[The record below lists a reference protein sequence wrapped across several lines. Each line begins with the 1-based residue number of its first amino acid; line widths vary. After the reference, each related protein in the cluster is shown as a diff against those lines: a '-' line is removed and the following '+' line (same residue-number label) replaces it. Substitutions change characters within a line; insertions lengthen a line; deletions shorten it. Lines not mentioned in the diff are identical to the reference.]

1 MERVWRRVQSAG
13 RRGAAARCG
22 CPVQPCQLHVDQ
34 RAKRGGGGRKSRSGP
49 QTIVCGCQVQPCPV
63 HPVLIRVRRARPAV
77 GNCDC
82 PPESQPCPHASSRAS
97 AGRRLRRCDCS
108 DRPCRHAA
116 YNGGTRR
123 RVPLHPSSPT
133 FSQASQSNQQ
143 QQQSCECPERINC
156 IHTVAGGGGEGPCE
170 CECSED
176 VKPCSH
182 TIKQRRSR
190 RTCDCS
196 GSGSQPCSHKPQH
209 EGRIKRV
216 KCRVRRAGCAMARC
230 TAELA
235 MLHLHWG
242 LATECAPCRP
252 RALTRR
258 LCRRQQSDN
267 ELYRSNSF
275 KFERFERTKDE
286 CATPLHKQVSL
297 CDDYSLPVDFVNK
310 RRPVSAAT
318 ATSTVQWALPSP
330 TVENA
335 EVEVVEQY
343 SDPRDSKNKAY
354 VEPGA
359 DTSLPTIYSKVNR
372 NYCRPYTDPSASG
385 SSCENDEEGRQADI
399 RKRKNS
405 VYATS
410 SSRTR
415 SVDRDK
421 EITSIDGS
429 VIGCVAL
436 VHLADQSPTES
447 NQPVRH
453 PSPYYYGD
461 LFKVPEQ
468 ISKTQP
474 NKYRKSV
481 SLDVPGERSRT
492 PGIPK
497 RNSVAG
503 DGGTYSS
510 QQQQQQL
517 SQPQHY
523 QSQDLVSPTSGSEH
537 AVPARNEI
545 LSSCIITEWD
555 HTLMPPHRL
564 LSHDLPTTVCTC
576 VASPDEEED
585 ELDERQPQLTRH
597 QVRKLRRTRRIDP
610 QPILVEDEDDVEG
623 EDEGEEEEEED
634 VEVEEDEEEMA
645 RQRHLYETAFDCKVN
660 RSDDDLDDLDRVTN
674 HPVLHSQVRSNS
686 AIPVSRTS
694 SSTDTSKQQQSQQV
708 LYPGQSHSSKD
719 RRKVVLLRPKPIP
732 SRLQQ
737 QQQQQQQS
745 DNISTLSQDIESLQ
759 INSSDE
765 KNGSPRLPARGYTPS
780 PPSTAPLPA
789 KFHGNRDHLL
799 LNIRSTPNLPSQ
811 PDHPRLKDLRLPVK
825 SLLRAKDSP
834 QSSEGSIL
842 EIKSRPK
849 NFAQENVESTQGR
862 RFDKELILEF
872 KGRPKEERQRPR
884 SLIRESKP
892 IMEFKGRP
900 HEAESDLLRPRRDVG
915 LLEFKLRTSRR
926 RPGYSSTES
935 MATSS
940 SGGSMESLR
949 SSTSEGNRSTSSS
962 ESRHSTSL
970 SSHSSDSGSTNCY
983 HRHHQQPSM
992 TGFLTHHANKLHI
1005 LSPISDKSSQ
1015 EPASE
1020 TSDNNRNNNS
1030 QKASPE
1036 ENLTMENN
1044 VTASNIANTN
1054 TANTNTNTNSVT
1066 SPMDTSFK
1074 KRRTPQNKNLINL
1087 ALQSSSSGDAEI
1099 QGSDSGIS
1107 IESRA
1112 GIKCKPFGFHLLKP
1126 QLDNIN
1132 LVDNEP
1138 ELSDLPFDMPKLRRR
1153 RLLMQQDATTSGSAT
1168 SVDLRDLPFDM
1179 PKLRRRLR
1187 CMQSTE
1193 SSGSQASSSLSVR
1206 DVEPPALFG
1215 GGLARPKM
1223 TLNLDAG
1230 NGTNSIGNPGQLAPK
1245 KPGGLSLGLPLEI
1258 STARG
1263 SADLVDVDLPLER
1276 QGWYHGSITRI
1287 EAEAVLRLLREGSYL
1302 VRNSE
1307 STKQDYSLSL
1317 KSARGF
1323 MHMRIQK
1330 NEDLNAY
1337 ILGQFSKP
1345 FESIPEMVRHFSV
1358 NRLPI
1363 RGAEHMC
1370 LLHPVIAQLL

>member
-1 MERVWRRVQSAG
+1 MERVWRRVQGAG
-13 RRGAAARCG
+13 RRGGGNSGAVGRCG
-22 CPVQPCQLHVDQ
+22 CPTQPCQLHVDQ
-34 RAKRGGGGRKSRSGP
+34 RAKRGGSGSARKSKGP

-63 HPVLIRVRRARPAV
+63 HPVLIRVRRTQRPPPTS
-77 GNCDC
+77 CDC
-82 PPESQPCPHASSRAS
+82 PTESQPCPHAASRVTVS
-97 AGRRLRRCDCS
+97 RRVRRCDCTE
-108 DRPCRHAA
+108 RPCRHMSSS
-116 YNGGTRR
+116 TRR
-123 RVPLHPSSPT
+123 RPQGFSSMLPLNPVVRIINPM
-133 FSQASQSNQQ
+133 N
-143 QQQSCECPERINC
+143 SCECPDKTNC
-156 IHTVAGGGGEGPCE
+156 PHNDEDCE
-170 CECSED
+170 CEAR
-176 VKPCSH
+176 PCCH
-182 TIKQRRSR
+182 TIKTRRPRRS
-190 RTCDCS
+190 CDCP
-196 GSGSQPCSHKPQH
+196 SQPCPHKPI

-235 MLHLHWG
+235 MLHLHWE
-242 LATECAPCRP
+242 LASECAPCKP

-275 KFERFERTKDE
+275 KFERFERNKDE
-286 CATPLHKQVSL
+286 CSTPLRKQISL

-310 RRPVSAAT
+310 RRPVSAAA

-330 TVENA
+330 TIDKT

-343 SDPRDSKNKAY
+343 SDPRDSKTKTY
-354 VEPGA
+354 IDPGA
-359 DTSLPTIYSKVNR
+359 ESPLPTIYSKVNR

-385 SSCENDEEGRQADI
+385 SSCEDEELGLSSNR
-399 RKRKNS
+399 RRKNLKNSTTLNKLTNQEKDKYPTNNSS
-405 VYATS
+405 V
-410 SSRTR
+410 
-415 SVDRDK
+415 VD
-421 EITSIDGS
+421 
-429 VIGCVAL
+429 CVAL
-436 VHLADQSPTES
+436 VHLPDQSPTES
-447 NQPVRH
+447 TQPIRH

-468 ISKTQP
+468 FSRTQP
-474 NKYRKSV
+474 NRYRKSV
-481 SLDVPGERSRT
+481 SLDVPEEHST
-492 PGIPK
+492 VPGIHK

-503 DGGTYSS
+503 DSTPLIP
-510 QQQQQQL
+510 QQT
-517 SQPQHY
+517 
-523 QSQDLVSPTSGSEH
+523 QDLISPTSTSEH
-537 AVPARNEI
+537 VLPSRNEAN
-545 LSSCIITEWD
+545 SVVTEWD
-555 HTLMPPHRL
+555 QSLMPPNRL
-564 LSHDLPTTVCTC
+564 LNHDLSTNVCTC
-576 VASPDEEED
+576 IASPEED
-585 ELDERQPQLTRH
+585 ELETPKPQIQRQKS
-597 QVRKLRRTRRIDP
+597 RKFRRARKIDP
-610 QPILVEDEDDVEG
+610 QPILIEDDNDQEG
-623 EDEGEEEEEED
+623 EDEDEEEEEE
-634 VEVEEDEEEMA
+634 EGEEGEEEMA
-645 RQRHLYETAFDCKVN
+645 RQRQLYETAFDCKIS

-674 HPVLHSQVRSNS
+674 HPVLHSQM
-686 AIPVSRTS
+686 RTS
-694 SSTDTSKQQQSQQV
+694 NTVPLSRASSLTESSKQPQCVQVPHSGSQAN
-708 LYPGQSHSSKD
+708 KD
-719 RRKVVLLRPKPIP
+719 HRRKVVILRPKPIP
-732 SRLQQ
+732 SRLNH
-737 QQQQQQQS
+737 QQS
-745 DNISTLSQDIESLQ
+745 DNISNLSQDIESLQ

-765 KNGSPRLPARGYTPS
+765 KTGSPRLPTRGYTPS

-789 KFHGNRDHLL
+789 KFHGNRDNLL
-799 LNIRSTPNLPSQ
+799 LNIRSAPNLPSQ
-811 PDHPRLKDLRLPVK
+811 PDHPRLKDMKLPIK
-825 SLLRAKDSP
+825 SLRAKDSP

-842 EIKSRPK
+842 EIKGRPK
-849 NFAQENVESTQGR
+849 SFVSESTESR
-862 RFDKELILEF
+862 RFGKDLILEF
-872 KGRPKEERQRPR
+872 KGRPREERQRPR

-900 HEAESDLLRPRRDVG
+900 HESETDAPKPRSEQG
-915 LLEFKLRTSRR
+915 LLEFKLRNNRR

-970 SSHSSDSGSTNCY
+970 SSHSSDSGTTNCF
-983 HRHHQQPSM
+983 HHHHHHHQQPNLS
-992 TGFLTHHANKLHI
+992 GFLTHHANKLHI

-1020 TSDNNRNNNS
+1020 TSDNNKNNNS

-1036 ENLTMENN
+1036 EIITEI
-1044 VTASNIANTN
+1044 V
-1054 TANTNTNTNSVT
+1054 TNTNATT
-1066 SPMDTSFK
+1066 PTDTSFK

-1107 IESRA
+1107 IESRT
-1112 GIKCKPFGFHLLKP
+1112 GIKCKPFGFHVPKP

-1132 LVDNEP
+1132 LVDNEA

-1187 CMQSTE
+1187 CTQSNE
-1193 SSGSQASSSLSVR
+1193 SSASQASSSLSVR
-1206 DVEPPALFG
+1206 DLEPPSAFG

-1223 TLNLDAG
+1223 TLNLDGSG
-1230 NGTNSIGNPGQLAPK
+1230 NGVGNIFGVGEINQLGSK
-1245 KPGGLSLGLPLEI
+1245 KPGGLSLGLPLEL
-1258 STARG
+1258 TASRG
-1263 SADLVDVDLPLER
+1263 AADLVDVDLPLER

-1323 MHMRIQK
+1323 MHMRIQRH
-1330 NEDLNAY
+1330 EDLNAF

-1345 FESIPEMVRHFSV
+1345 FDTIPEMVRHFSV

>member
-1 MERVWRRVQSAG
+1 M
-13 RRGAAARCG
+13 
-22 CPVQPCQLHVDQ
+22 
-34 RAKRGGGGRKSRSGP
+34 
-49 QTIVCGCQVQPCPV
+49 
-63 HPVLIRVRRARPAV
+63 
-77 GNCDC
+77 
-82 PPESQPCPHASSRAS
+82 
-97 AGRRLRRCDCS
+97 
-108 DRPCRHAA
+108 
-116 YNGGTRR
+116 
-123 RVPLHPSSPT
+123 
-133 FSQASQSNQQ
+133 
-143 QQQSCECPERINC
+143 
-156 IHTVAGGGGEGPCE
+156 
-170 CECSED
+170 
-176 VKPCSH
+176 
-182 TIKQRRSR
+182 
-190 RTCDCS
+190 
-196 GSGSQPCSHKPQH
+196 
-209 EGRIKRV
+209 
-216 KCRVRRAGCAMARC
+216 M
-230 TAELA
+230 
-235 MLHLHWG
+235 
-242 LATECAPCRP
+242 
-252 RALTRR
+252 
-258 LCRRQQSDN
+258 
-267 ELYRSNSF
+267 
-275 KFERFERTKDE
+275 
-286 CATPLHKQVSL
+286 VSL

-310 RRPVSAAT
+310 RRPASAAA

-343 SDPRDSKNKAY
+343 SDPKDSKNKAY

-359 DTSLPTIYSKVNR
+359 ETSLPTIYSKVNR

-385 SSCENDEEGRQADI
+385 SSCEDDEESRQVDI

-405 VYATS
+405 LYASTS
-410 SSRTR
+410 TR
-415 SVDRDK
+415 AP
-421 EITSIDGS
+421 SIDREKELSSAEGAL
-429 VIGCVAL
+429 VDCVAL
-436 VHLADQSPTES
+436 VHLTDQSPTES

-468 ISKTQP
+468 ISKSQP
-474 NKYRKSV
+474 NRYRKSV

-503 DGGTYSS
+503 DGGSYSS
-510 QQQQQQL
+510 QQQQPQQQQQSQQPLHYQQQQQQQL
-517 SQPQHY
+517 QLQQHQLQQHY

-537 AVPARNEI
+537 AVPARSEI

-576 VASPDEEED
+576 VASAEEEED
-585 ELDERQPQLTRH
+585 ELDQRQPQLTRH

-674 HPVLHSQVRSNS
+674 HPVLHSQIRSSS

-694 SSTDTSKQQQSQQV
+694 SSTDTSKQQQQQQAP
-708 LYPGQSHSSKD
+708 YAGQSHSNKD

-732 SRLQQ
+732 SRLQQQ

-765 KNGSPRLPARGYTPS
+765 KTGSPRLPARGYTPS

-825 SLLRAKDSP
+825 SSLRAKDSP
-834 QSSEGSIL
+834 QSSESSIL

-849 NFAQENVESTQGR
+849 SFAQETVESSQGR

-872 KGRPKEERQRPR
+872 KGRPREDRQRPR

-970 SSHSSDSGSTNCY
+970 SSHSSDSGGTNCY
-983 HRHHQQPSM
+983 HHHQQPSM

-1036 ENLTMENN
+1036 ENVTTENN
-1044 VTASNIANTN
+1044 VTATNNVTNTN
-1054 TANTNTNTNSVT
+1054 TTGNTNSVT

-1179 PKLRRRLR
+1179 PKLKRRLR

-1230 NGTNSIGNPGQLAPK
+1230 NGTGNGGNSGQLPPK

-1258 STARG
+1258 NTARG
-1263 SADLVDVDLPLER
+1263 SADLVDVGLPLER

-1330 NEDLNAY
+1330 NEELNAY

-1345 FESIPEMVRHFSV
+1345 FDSIPEMVRHFSV

>member
-1 MERVWRRVQSAG
+1 MRCSPKSLISSAG
-13 RRGAAARCG
+13 FSAVHTDHSSGVAASSAILHLCLSFTSCRPVCAG
-22 CPVQPCQLHVDQ
+22 CRSPESE
-34 RAKRGGGGRKSRSGP
+34 SRS
-49 QTIVCGCQVQPCPV
+49 
-63 HPVLIRVRRARPAV
+63 
-77 GNCDC
+77 
-82 PPESQPCPHASSRAS
+82 
-97 AGRRLRRCDCS
+97 
-108 DRPCRHAA
+108 
-116 YNGGTRR
+116 
-123 RVPLHPSSPT
+123 
-133 FSQASQSNQQ
+133 
-143 QQQSCECPERINC
+143 
-156 IHTVAGGGGEGPCE
+156 
-170 CECSED
+170 
-176 VKPCSH
+176 
-182 TIKQRRSR
+182 
-190 RTCDCS
+190 
-196 GSGSQPCSHKPQH
+196 
-209 EGRIKRV
+209 
-216 KCRVRRAGCAMARC
+216 
-230 TAELA
+230 
-235 MLHLHWG
+235 
-242 LATECAPCRP
+242 CRP
-252 RALTRR
+252 PA
-258 LCRRQQSDN
+258 
-267 ELYRSNSF
+267 
-275 KFERFERTKDE
+275 K
-286 CATPLHKQVSL
+286 VSL

-310 RRPVSAAT
+310 RRPASAAA
-318 ATSTVQWALPSP
+318 ATSTVQWTLPSP

-335 EVEVVEQY
+335 EVEIVEQY
-343 SDPRDSKNKAY
+343 SDPRDSKSKAY

-359 DTSLPTIYSKVNR
+359 ASSLSAIYGRANR

-385 SSCENDEEGRQADI
+385 SSCEDDEEGRI
-399 RKRKNS
+399 ISVRKRKNS
-405 VYATS
+405 VYAS
-410 SSRTR
+410 SSIRAP
-415 SVDRDK
+415 SADRD
-421 EITSIDGS
+421 TLVSTDGLL
-429 VIGCVAL
+429 VDCVAL
-436 VHLADQSPTES
+436 VHLADQSPTELS
-447 NQPVRH
+447 QPVRH

-468 ISKTQP
+468 LSKSQP
-474 NKYRKSV
+474 SRYRKSV

-503 DGGTYSS
+503 DGGSYATQQRY
-510 QQQQQQL
+510 QQQQQ
-517 SQPQHY
+517 PQYPPPPPPPPPHY
-523 QSQDLVSPTSGSEH
+523 QSQDHLVSPTSGNEH
-537 AVPARNEI
+537 AVPARSEI

-564 LSHDLPTTVCTC
+564 LSHDLPTAVCTC
-576 VASPDEEED
+576 VASPEEEED
-585 ELDERQPQLTRH
+585 ELERRQPQVTRH

-623 EDEGEEEEEED
+623 EDEEEEED
-634 VEVEEDEEEMA
+634 AELEDEDEEGMA

-660 RSDDDLDDLDRVTN
+660 RSDDDLDDFDRVTN
-674 HPVLHSQVRSNS
+674 HAVLHSQMRSSN
-686 AIPVSRTS
+686 AALTSRTS
-694 SSTDTSKQQQSQQV
+694 SSTDTPKQQHQQQLPYAGQSQ
-708 LYPGQSHSSKD
+708 SSKD
-719 RRKVVLLRPKPIP
+719 HRRKVVLLRPKPIP

-737 QQQQQQQS
+737 QQQQQQQHS
-745 DNISTLSQDIESLQ
+745 QQQQQQQQQPQQQPQQPQQQPDNISTLSQDIESLQ

-765 KNGSPRLPARGYTPS
+765 KTGSPRLSARDYTPS

-789 KFHGNRDHLL
+789 KFHGNRDNLL
-799 LNIRSTPNLPSQ
+799 LNIRSAPNLPSQ
-811 PDHPRLKDLRLPVK
+811 PDHPRLKDMRLPVK
-825 SLLRAKDSP
+825 SSLRAKDSP

-849 NFAQENVESTQGR
+849 TFVQENIDSSGR

-872 KGRPKEERQRPR
+872 KDRPREERQRPR
-884 SLIRESKP
+884 SLIRESRP
-892 IMEFKGRP
+892 IREFKGRP
-900 HEAESDLLRPRRDVG
+900 HEAESDLIARPRRDAG
-915 LLEFKLRTSRR
+915 LLEFKLRSSRR
-926 RPGYSSTES
+926 RAGYSSTES

-940 SGGSMESLR
+940 SGGSMESIR

-962 ESRHSTSL
+962 DSRHSTRSL
-970 SSHSSDSGSTNCY
+970 SSHSSDSGGTNCY
-983 HRHHQQPSM
+983 HHHQQPSLP
-992 TGFLTHHANKLHI
+992 GFLTHHATKLHI

-1036 ENLTMENN
+1036 ENVTTEN
-1044 VTASNIANTN
+1044 VMIAASNNTN
-1054 TANTNTNTNSVT
+1054 ASNTNAVT

-1179 PKLRRRLR
+1179 PKLRKRLR
-1187 CMQSTE
+1187 CTQSTE
-1193 SSGSQASSSLSVR
+1193 SSASQASSSLSVR
-1206 DVEPPALFG
+1206 DVEPPSLFG

-1230 NGTNSIGNPGQLAPK
+1230 GNAAGTSGGNAVAQLAPK

-1258 STARG
+1258 NAARI
-1263 SADLVDVDLPLER
+1263 SADLVDVELPLER
-1276 QGWYHGSITRI
+1276 QGWYHGSITRV
-1287 EAEAVLRLLREGSYL
+1287 EAEGLLRVHQEGSYL

-1330 NEDLNAY
+1330 NEELNAY

-1345 FESIPEMVRHFSV
+1345 FENIPEMVRHFSV

-1370 LLHPVIAQLL
+1370 LLHPVIVQLL

>member
-1 MERVWRRVQSAG
+1 MSNGGCDCADKSSCPHVGAGVDSASCDCV
-13 RRGAAARCG
+13 AK
-22 CPVQPCQLHVDQ
+22 PCYHTV
-34 RAKRGGGGRKSRSGP
+34 KTRGGN
-49 QTIVCGCQVQPCPV
+49 
-63 HPVLIRVRRARPAV
+63 RVGSQL
-77 GNCDC
+77 GNCNC
-82 PPESQPCPHASSRAS
+82 TASSSCPHKPAS
-97 AGRRLRRCDCS
+97 
-108 DRPCRHAA
+108 
-116 YNGGTRR
+116 
-123 RVPLHPSSPT
+123 
-133 FSQASQSNQQ
+133 
-143 QQQSCECPERINC
+143 
-156 IHTVAGGGGEGPCE
+156 
-170 CECSED
+170 
-176 VKPCSH
+176 
-182 TIKQRRSR
+182 
-190 RTCDCS
+190 
-196 GSGSQPCSHKPQH
+196 

-235 MLHLHWG
+235 MLHLHWE

-275 KFERFERTKDE
+275 KFERFERSREEQT
-286 CATPLHKQVSL
+286 TPLKKQISL

-310 RRPVSAAT
+310 RRPASVAVPSASAA

-330 TVENA
+330 TAENA
-335 EVEVVEQY
+335 EIEVVEQY
-343 SDPRDSKNKAY
+343 SDPRDSKNKSY
-354 VEPGA
+354 SEPSA
-359 DTSLPTIYSKVNR
+359 EVPLPKVYAKVNR
-372 NYCRPYTDPSASG
+372 DYCRPYTDPSASE
-385 SSCENDEEGRQADI
+385 SSCAEDEEVGKLGEI
-399 RKRKNS
+399 RRRRNS
-405 VYATS
+405 LYKSVGKS
-410 SSRTR
+410 SPLLFDEETLPPSDAVI
-415 SVDRDK
+415 VD
-421 EITSIDGS
+421 
-429 VIGCVAL
+429 CVAL
-436 VHLADQSPTES
+436 VHLAADQSPS
-447 NQPVRH
+447 DSGQPIRH

-461 LFKVPEQ
+461 LFKASEELPRP
-468 ISKTQP
+468 QP
-474 NKYRKSV
+474 GRYRKSV

-492 PGIPK
+492 PGLPK

-503 DGGTYSS
+503 DGGGTFD
-510 QQQQQQL
+510 QT
-517 SQPQHY
+517 P
-523 QSQDLVSPTSGSEH
+523 DLASPTSGSESQH
-537 AVPARNEI
+537 AVPNERTEI

-555 HTLMPPHRL
+555 NTLMPTHRL

-576 VASPDEEED
+576 VVSPDDED
-585 ELDERQPQLTRH
+585 VDPPLRQA
-597 QVRKLRRTRRIDP
+597 RKLRRTRKIDP
-610 QPILVEDEDDVEG
+610 QSILLEDEADDEAADK
-623 EDEGEEEEEED
+623 ETA
-634 VEVEEDEEEMA
+634 EMA
-645 RQRHLYETAFDCKVN
+645 RQRRLYETAFDCKVS

-674 HPVLHSQVRSNS
+674 HAVLHSHSRIASVQ
-686 AIPVSRTS
+686 PRTS
-694 SSTDTSKQQQSQQV
+694 SPPVRVFDSAFEPVNCV
-708 LYPGQSHSSKD
+708 LGGVYPSKD

-737 QQQQQQQS
+737 PDAVS
-745 DNISTLSQDIESLQ
+745 ATSHDFESLQ

-765 KNGSPRLPARGYTPS
+765 KNSSPRLPLRGYAPAPPS

-789 KFHGNRDHLL
+789 KFHGRKDDHLL
-799 LNIRSTPNLPSQ
+799 LNIRSAPNLPTQ
-811 PDHPRLKDLRLPVK
+811 TDHPRFKDTRLPVK
-825 SLLRAKDSP
+825 SVRAKESP

-842 EIKSRPK
+842 EIKGRPK
-849 NFAQENVESTQGR
+849 NGPTDAQGR

-884 SLIRESKP
+884 SLIRETRP

-900 HEAESDLLRPRRDVG
+900 HEAEEHLPRPLQRESG
-915 LLEFKLRTSRR
+915 LLEFKLRTTRR
-926 RPGYSSTES
+926 RVGYSSTES

-940 SGGSMESLR
+940 SGGSMESIR

-970 SSHSSDSGSTNCY
+970 SSHSSDSGSTSCMHN
-983 HRHHQQPSM
+983 HQQNTLS
-992 TGFLTHHANKLHI
+992 GFLTHHANKLHI

-1030 QKASPE
+1030 QKGSPE
-1036 ENLTMENN
+1036 ESALLLQTTDQNTG
-1044 VTASNIANTN
+1044 VTGNANTN
-1054 TANTNTNTNSVT
+1054 VT
-1066 SPMDTSFK
+1066 SPTDTPFK

-1112 GIKCKPFGFHLLKP
+1112 GIKCKPFGFHLINP
-1126 QLDNIN
+1126 QLDNLN

-1187 CMQSTE
+1187 CTQSVE
-1193 SSGSQASSSLSVR
+1193 SSASQASSSLSIR
-1206 DVEPPALFG
+1206 DVDAPILFG
-1215 GGLARPKM
+1215 GGMARPKM

-1230 NGTNSIGNPGQLAPK
+1230 VDGGGGKIGPK

-1258 STARG
+1258 GTLRA
-1263 SADLVDVDLPLER
+1263 SADLVDADLPLER

-1287 EAEAVLRLLREGSYL
+1287 EAESVLRLLREGSYL

-1323 MHMRIQK
+1323 MHMRIQR
-1330 NEDLNAY
+1330 NDELNAY

-1345 FESIPEMVRHFSV
+1345 FATIPEMVRHFSV

>member
-1 MERVWRRVQSAG
+1 MMVHTDHS
-13 RRGAAARCG
+13 
-22 CPVQPCQLHVDQ
+22 
-34 RAKRGGGGRKSRSGP
+34 SG
-49 QTIVCGCQVQPCPV
+49 V
-63 HPVLIRVRRARPAV
+63 A
-77 GNCDC
+77 
-82 PPESQPCPHASSRAS
+82 ASSEILHLCPSEIVQTACVVGPAPAS
-97 AGRRLRRCDCS
+97 LVPPYSFRL
-108 DRPCRHAA
+108 P
-116 YNGGTRR
+116 
-123 RVPLHPSSPT
+123 VPSSP
-133 FSQASQSNQQ
+133 
-143 QQQSCECPERINC
+143 R
-156 IHTVAGGGGEGPCE
+156 
-170 CECSED
+170 
-176 VKPCSH
+176 K
-182 TIKQRRSR
+182 
-190 RTCDCS
+190 
-196 GSGSQPCSHKPQH
+196 
-209 EGRIKRV
+209 
-216 KCRVRRAGCAMARC
+216 
-230 TAELA
+230 
-235 MLHLHWG
+235 
-242 LATECAPCRP
+242 
-252 RALTRR
+252 
-258 LCRRQQSDN
+258 
-267 ELYRSNSF
+267 
-275 KFERFERTKDE
+275 
-286 CATPLHKQVSL
+286 VSL

-310 RRPVSAAT
+310 RRPVSAAA

-343 SDPRDSKNKAY
+343 SDPRDSKSKAY

-359 DTSLPTIYSKVNR
+359 ESSLPTIYSKVNR

-385 SSCENDEEGRQADI
+385 SSCEDDEEGQKRSIRQ
-399 RKRKNS
+399 RKNS
-405 VYATS
+405 LYAS
-410 SSRTR
+410 SSLRAA

-421 EITSIDGS
+421 DVASSTDGAVVDCLASLVVHIT
-429 VIGCVAL
+429 
-436 VHLADQSPTES
+436 DQSPTES
-447 NQPVRH
+447 NQPTRH

-461 LFKVPEQ
+461 LFKIPEQ
-468 ISKTQP
+468 IRKSQP
-474 NKYRKSV
+474 ISKYRKSV

-503 DGGTYSS
+503 DGGSYSS
-510 QQQQQQL
+510 QQLHPPLQQQQQQPQLQQQQQQQQQQQL
-517 SQPQHY
+517 QPTQLQQY

-537 AVPARNEI
+537 AVPVRNEI

-564 LSHDLPTTVCTC
+564 LSHDLPATVCTC
-576 VASPDEEED
+576 VASPEEEED
-585 ELDERQPQLTRH
+585 ELDQRQPQLTRH

-634 VEVEEDEEEMA
+634 ADLEEDEEEMA

-660 RSDDDLDDLDRVTN
+660 RSDDDLDDLDRVSN
-674 HPVLHSQVRSNS
+674 HPVLHSQMRSNS

-694 SSTDTSKQQQSQQV
+694 SSTDTSKQQPAPQQAA
-708 LYPGQSHSSKD
+708 YAGQSHSSKD

-737 QQQQQQQS
+737 QQQQQQQQQS

-765 KNGSPRLPARGYTPS
+765 KTGSPRLPARGYTPS

-849 NFAQENVESTQGR
+849 NFAQDTVESSQGR

-872 KGRPKEERQRPR
+872 KGRPREDRQRPR

-970 SSHSSDSGSTNCY
+970 SSHSSDSGSTNYY
-983 HRHHQQPSM
+983 HHHHPQPSM
-992 TGFLTHHANKLHI
+992 TGFLTNHANKLHI

-1036 ENLTMENN
+1036 ENVTTENN
-1044 VTASNIANTN
+1044 VTASNNTNTNTN
-1054 TANTNTNTNSVT
+1054 TANTNTNSVG

-1074 KRRTPQNKNLINL
+1074 KRRAPQNKNLINL

-1112 GIKCKPFGFHLLKP
+1112 GIKCKSFGFHLLKP

-1206 DVEPPALFG
+1206 DVEPPPLFG

-1230 NGTNSIGNPGQLAPK
+1230 NGTSSAGGAGQIAPK

-1258 STARG
+1258 SAARG

-1330 NEDLNAY
+1330 NEELNAY

-1345 FESIPEMVRHFSV
+1345 FDSIPEMVRHFSV

>member
-1 MERVWRRVQSAG
+1 
-13 RRGAAARCG
+13 
-22 CPVQPCQLHVDQ
+22 
-34 RAKRGGGGRKSRSGP
+34 
-49 QTIVCGCQVQPCPV
+49 
-63 HPVLIRVRRARPAV
+63 
-77 GNCDC
+77 
-82 PPESQPCPHASSRAS
+82 
-97 AGRRLRRCDCS
+97 
-108 DRPCRHAA
+108 
-116 YNGGTRR
+116 
-123 RVPLHPSSPT
+123 
-133 FSQASQSNQQ
+133 
-143 QQQSCECPERINC
+143 
-156 IHTVAGGGGEGPCE
+156 
-170 CECSED
+170 
-176 VKPCSH
+176 
-182 TIKQRRSR
+182 
-190 RTCDCS
+190 
-196 GSGSQPCSHKPQH
+196 
-209 EGRIKRV
+209 
-216 KCRVRRAGCAMARC
+216 MARC

-235 MLHLHWG
+235 MLKVHWE
-242 LATECAPCRP
+242 LATECAPCKP

-275 KFERFERTKDE
+275 KFERFERTKDD
-286 CATPLHKQVSL
+286 CPSPSRKPVSL

-310 RRPVSAAT
+310 RRPASAA
-318 ATSTVQWALPSP
+318 AITSTVQWALPSP
-330 TVENA
+330 NNENP
-335 EVEVVEQY
+335 EIEVVEQY
-343 SDPRDSKNKAY
+343 SDPRDSRSKAY
-354 VEPGA
+354 IEPAQNVNEPAGPA
-359 DTSLPTIYSKVNR
+359 VLPVTSIKTNR
-372 NYCRPYTDPSASG
+372 DYCRPYTDPSASD
-385 SSCENDEEGRQADI
+385 SSCDDEVIASQLAGY
-399 RKRKNS
+399 RKRQNAGGYTS
-405 VYATS
+405 VKAAKETLGHS
-410 SSRTR
+410 L
-415 SVDRDK
+415 DRNYRISKDSAAV
-421 EITSIDGS
+421 TLD
-429 VIGCVAL
+429 CVAL
-436 VHLADQSPTES
+436 VHVTDHSPTES
-447 NQPVRH
+447 SQPVRH

-468 ISKTQP
+468 LQRPQP

-492 PGIPK
+492 PGLPK

-503 DGGTYSS
+503 DGAAPYHSS
-510 QQQQQQL
+510 NQL
-517 SQPQHY
+517 STSQYQNHQEQH
-523 QSQDLVSPTSGSEH
+523 QADFVSPTSGSEH
-537 AVPARNEI
+537 ALPSRTEI
-545 LSSCIITEWD
+545 LSSCIINEWD

-576 VASPDEEED
+576 LASPDED
-585 ELDERQPQLTRH
+585 ELESTTARKPTRP
-597 QVRKLRRTRRIDP
+597 QVRKLRRSRRIDP
-610 QPILVEDEDDVEG
+610 QPILVENDRDEENEEDEDEEDRVV
-623 EDEGEEEEEED
+623 DEGADDEHEDDEEED
-634 VEVEEDEEEMA
+634 IDPEDEDMA
-645 RQRHLYETAFDCKVN
+645 RQRHLYETAFDCKVS

-674 HPVLHSQVRSNS
+674 HPILHTGRSS
-686 AIPVSRTS
+686 AIVAPTPRAS
-694 SSTDTSKQQQSQQV
+694 SSTDSSKQQKSCHPSPHNYSGV
-708 LYPGQSHSSKD
+708 VAPSAPFSGAKD
-719 RRKVVLLRPKPIP
+719 HRRKVVLLRPKPIP
-732 SRLQQ
+732 SRLQHHQ
-737 QQQQQQQS
+737 QKS
-745 DNISTLSQDIESLQ
+745 ENSVSSLSQEIESLQ
-759 INSSDE
+759 VNSSDE
-765 KNGSPRLPARGYTPS
+765 KTSSPRLPARGYTPS

-789 KFHGNRDHLL
+789 KFHGGNKDHLL
-799 LNIRSTPNLPSQ
+799 LNIRSAPNLPSQ
-811 PDHPRLKDLRLPVK
+811 PDHPRLKDMRLPVK
-825 SLLRAKDSP
+825 SLRAKESP
-834 QSSEGSIL
+834 QSSEAGSIL
-842 EIKSRPK
+842 EIKGRPK
-849 NFAQENVESTQGR
+849 ASSYSQDTSQETR
-862 RFDKELILEF
+862 RNDKELILEF
-872 KGRPKEERQRPR
+872 KGRPREETRQRPR
-884 SLIRESKP
+884 SLIRESRP

-900 HEAESDLLRPRRDVG
+900 HEAESDLPRPRQEMG
-915 LLEFKLRTSRR
+915 LLEFKLRSNRR
-926 RPGYSSTES
+926 RVGYSSTES

-940 SGGSMESLR
+940 SGGSMESIR

-970 SSHSSDSGSTNCY
+970 SSHSSDSGSNSF
-983 HRHHQQPSM
+983 HHHHHHHHHHQHQPSL
-992 TGFLTHHANKLHI
+992 TGFLTYHASKLHI

-1036 ENLTMENN
+1036 EIATEN
-1044 VTASNIANTN
+1044 VTGPNTN
-1054 TANTNTNTNSVT
+1054 AT
-1066 SPMDTSFK
+1066 SNVVSPTDTSFK

-1132 LVDNEP
+1132 LVDDEP

-1187 CMQSTE
+1187 CTQSTE
-1193 SSGSQASSSLSVR
+1193 SSASQASSSLSVR
-1206 DVEPPALFG
+1206 DVEPPGLFG

-1223 TLNLDAG
+1223 TLNLDG
-1230 NGTNSIGNPGQLAPK
+1230 GGNPGAGTITATSGAGGGQFIPK

-1258 STARG
+1258 TTGRA
-1263 SADLVDVDLPLER
+1263 SADLVDVELPLER

-1330 NEDLNAY
+1330 NEELNAY

>member
-13 RRGAAARCG
+13 RRGTAGRCG
-22 CPVQPCQLHVDQ
+22 CSIQPCQLHVDQ
-34 RAKRGGGGRKSRSGP
+34 RAKRGGNNRKSHGP
-49 QTIVCGCQVQPCPV
+49 QKIVCSCQVQPCPV
-63 HPVLIRVRRARPAV
+63 HPVLIRVRRTRPP
-77 GNCDC
+77 NSCDC
-82 PPESQPCPHASSRAS
+82 PPESQPCPHVNRPSSSR
-97 AGRRLRRCDCS
+97 RVRRCDCTEKPCRHNS
-108 DRPCRHAA
+108 APGVSRRRPQGSFSFPAAPPPPRIQNPNIDAICKCPEGPNCRHAA
-116 YNGGTRR
+116 GKDN
-123 RVPLHPSSPT
+123 
-133 FSQASQSNQQ
+133 
-143 QQQSCECPERINC
+143 
-156 IHTVAGGGGEGPCE
+156 CE
-170 CECSED
+170 CEA
-176 VKPCSH
+176 KPCVH
-182 TIKQRRSR
+182 TIKPRRSR
-190 RTCDCS
+190 YTCECT
-196 GSGSQPCSHKPQH
+196 SQPCSHSKSA

-235 MLHLHWG
+235 MLRLHWE
-242 LATECAPCRP
+242 LATECAPCKP

-286 CATPLHKQVSL
+286 CGTPIRKQVSL

-310 RRPVSAAT
+310 RRPASAA
-318 ATSTVQWALPSP
+318 AVTSTVQWALPSP
-330 TVENA
+330 SVENV

-343 SDPRDSKNKAY
+343 CDPRDSKNRAY

-359 DTSLPTIYSKVNR
+359 ETSLPAIYSKINR
-372 NYCRPYTDPSASG
+372 NYCRPYTDPSASD
-385 SSCENDEEGRQADI
+385 SSCNEELRGHSYQ
-399 RKRKNS
+399 RKFKNP
-405 VYATS
+405 
-410 SSRTR
+410 SRASTAGKDSR
-415 SVDRDK
+415 LSNNSISQDGVTVD
-421 EITSIDGS
+421 
-429 VIGCVAL
+429 CVAL
-436 VHLADQSPTES
+436 VHITDQSPTES
-447 NQPVRH
+447 NPPVRH

-461 LFKVPEQ
+461 LFKTPEQ
-468 ISKTQP
+468 QQKTQP

-481 SLDVPGERSRT
+481 SLDVPGDRSRT
-492 PGIPK
+492 PVLPK

-503 DGGTYSS
+503 DGGSPYVSS
-510 QQQQQQL
+510 
-517 SQPQHY
+517 SNPQ
-523 QSQDLVSPTSGSEH
+523 QSQDLVSPTGSEH
-537 AVPARNEI
+537 AVPSKNNEI

-564 LSHDLPTTVCTC
+564 LSHDLPNTVCMC
-576 VASPDEEED
+576 VASADED
-585 ELDERQPQLTRH
+585 ELEAPIKVARH
-597 QVRKLRRTRRIDP
+597 QVRKLRRSKRIEP
-610 QPILVEDEDDVEG
+610 QQPALIEDEYDVEAEKPG
-623 EDEGEEEEEED
+623 DEADIEEED
-634 VEVEEDEEEMA
+634 IEEIDDEEMA
-645 RQRHLYETAFDCKVN
+645 RQRHLYETAFDSKVS
-660 RSDDDLDDLDRVTN
+660 RSDDDLDDVDRVTN
-674 HPVLHSQVRSNS
+674 HPVLHSHVRTNVNTSQ
-686 AIPVSRTS
+686 SRAS
-694 SSTDTSKQQQSQQV
+694 SSVEASKPPSQIHYIESQQQS
-708 LYPGQSHSSKD
+708 KD
-719 RRKVVLLRPKPIP
+719 HRRKVVLLRPKPIP
-732 SRLQQ
+732 GRLQHHPTDIT
-737 QQQQQQQS
+737 S
-745 DNISTLSQDIESLQ
+745 ISQEIESLQ
-759 INSSDE
+759 INSGDE
-765 KNGSPRLPARGYTPS
+765 KVSSPRLPTREYTPS
-780 PPSTAPLPA
+780 PPSTAPLPV
-789 KFHGNRDHLL
+789 KFHGNKDHLL
-799 LNIRSTPNLPSQ
+799 LNIRSAPNLPSQ
-811 PDHPRLKDLRLPVK
+811 PDHPRLKDMRLPVK
-825 SLLRAKDSP
+825 SLRAKDSP
-834 QSSEGSIL
+834 QSSESSIL

-849 NFAQENVESTQGR
+849 SLVQENNESYVR
-862 RFDKELILEF
+862 RTEKEIILEF

-884 SLIRESKP
+884 SLVRESRP

-900 HEAESDLLRPRRDVG
+900 HEAEGDLPRPKRESG
-915 LLEFKLRTSRR
+915 LIEFKLRQTRR
-926 RPGYSSTES
+926 RIGYSSTES

-970 SSHSSDSGSTNCY
+970 SSHSSDSGSTNCF
-983 HRHHQQPSM
+983 HHHHHHHQQPAS
-992 TGFLTHHANKLHI
+992 GFLTYHASKLHI

-1036 ENLTMENN
+1036 ETSTENITTN
-1044 VTASNIANTN
+1044 V
-1054 TANTNTNTNSVT
+1054 NTNTNTTNIV
-1066 SPMDTSFK
+1066 SPSTDTSFK
-1074 KRRTPQNKNLINL
+1074 KRRAPQNKNLINL

-1126 QLDNIN
+1126 QIDNIN

-1138 ELSDLPFDMPKLRRR
+1138 DLSDLPFDMPKLRRR

-1187 CMQSTE
+1187 CTQSTE
-1193 SSGSQASSSLSVR
+1193 SSASQASSSLSIR
-1206 DVEPPALFG
+1206 DVDPPPLFG
-1215 GGLARPKM
+1215 GSVARPKM
-1223 TLNLDAG
+1223 TLNLEANGG
-1230 NGTNSIGNPGQLAPK
+1230 NGGNGGGLPMMK
-1245 KPGGLSLGLPLEI
+1245 KPGGLSLGLELTT
-1258 STARG
+1258 SRA
-1263 SADLVDVDLPLER
+1263 SADLVDVELPLER

-1330 NEDLNAY
+1330 NEELNAY

-1345 FESIPEMVRHFSV
+1345 FDSIPEMVRHFSV

>member
-1 MERVWRRVQSAG
+1 MSLVIG
-13 RRGAAARCG
+13 T
-22 CPVQPCQLHVDQ
+22 L
-34 RAKRGGGGRKSRSGP
+34 GGMGH
-49 QTIVCGCQVQPCPV
+49 C
-63 HPVLIRVRRARPAV
+63 
-77 GNCDC
+77 
-82 PPESQPCPHASSRAS
+82 
-97 AGRRLRRCDCS
+97 LR
-108 DRPCRHAA
+108 
-116 YNGGTRR
+116 
-123 RVPLHPSSPT
+123 
-133 FSQASQSNQQ
+133 
-143 QQQSCECPERINC
+143 
-156 IHTVAGGGGEGPCE
+156 
-170 CECSED
+170 
-176 VKPCSH
+176 
-182 TIKQRRSR
+182 
-190 RTCDCS
+190 
-196 GSGSQPCSHKPQH
+196 
-209 EGRIKRV
+209 
-216 KCRVRRAGCAMARC
+216 
-230 TAELA
+230 
-235 MLHLHWG
+235 
-242 LATECAPCRP
+242 
-252 RALTRR
+252 
-258 LCRRQQSDN
+258 
-267 ELYRSNSF
+267 
-275 KFERFERTKDE
+275 
-286 CATPLHKQVSL
+286 VSL

-310 RRPVSAAT
+310 RRPASAAA

-343 SDPRDSKNKAY
+343 SDPRDSKSKAY

-359 DTSLPTIYSKVNR
+359 ESSLPTIYSKVNR

-385 SSCENDEEGRQADI
+385 SSCEDDEAARLTGI

-405 VYATS
+405 LYAS
-410 SSRTR
+410 SSIRAH
-415 SVDRDK
+415 SVDRD
-421 EITSIDGS
+421 TLASGDAL
-429 VIGCVAL
+429 VVDCVAL
-436 VHLADQSPTES
+436 VHLTDQSPTEA

-468 ISKTQP
+468 LSRSQP
-474 NKYRKSV
+474 SKYRKSV

-503 DGGTYSS
+503 DGGSYSSQQS
-510 QQQQQQL
+510 QQQQQ
-517 SQPQHY
+517 Y

-537 AVPARNEI
+537 AVPARSEI

-576 VASPDEEED
+576 VASPEEEED
-585 ELDERQPQLTRH
+585 ELDQRQPQLARH

-623 EDEGEEEEEED
+623 EDEGGEEEEEEEEEGEED
-634 VEVEEDEEEMA
+634 AEVEEDEEEMA

-660 RSDDDLDDLDRVTN
+660 RSDDDLDDFDRVTN
-674 HPVLHSQVRSNS
+674 HPVLHAQIRSNS

-694 SSTDTSKQQQSQQV
+694 SSTDTSKQQQQQQQQV
-708 LYPGQSHSSKD
+708 PYASQSQTGKD
-719 RRKVVLLRPKPIP
+719 HRRKVVLLRPKPIP

-737 QQQQQQQS
+737 QQQQQQQQPQQQS

-765 KNGSPRLPARGYTPS
+765 KTGSPRLPARGYTPS

-799 LNIRSTPNLPSQ
+799 LNIRSAPNLPSQ
-811 PDHPRLKDLRLPVK
+811 PDHPRLKDMRLPVK
-825 SLLRAKDSP
+825 SSLRAKDSP

-842 EIKSRPK
+842 EIKGRPK
-849 NFAQENVESTQGR
+849 TFGQEDLETSQGR

-872 KGRPKEERQRPR
+872 KGRPREERQRPR
-884 SLIRESKP
+884 SLIRESRP

-900 HEAESDLLRPRRDVG
+900 HEAESDLARPRREAG
-915 LLEFKLRTSRR
+915 LMEFKLRTSRR
-926 RPGYSSTES
+926 RAGYSSTES

-983 HRHHQQPSM
+983 HHHHQQPSM

-1036 ENLTMENN
+1036 EIVTTIENN
-1044 VTASNIANTN
+1044 ATVAN
-1054 TANTNTNTNSVT
+1054 NTNSVA

-1187 CMQSTE
+1187 CTQSTE
-1193 SSGSQASSSLSVR
+1193 SSASQASSSLSVR
-1206 DVEPPALFG
+1206 DVESSALFG

-1223 TLNLDAG
+1223 TLNLDGGGTGAG
-1230 NGTNSIGNPGQLAPK
+1230 VGNMGSQLPPK
-1245 KPGGLSLGLPLEI
+1245 KPGGLNLGLPLEM
-1258 STARG
+1258 STVRG